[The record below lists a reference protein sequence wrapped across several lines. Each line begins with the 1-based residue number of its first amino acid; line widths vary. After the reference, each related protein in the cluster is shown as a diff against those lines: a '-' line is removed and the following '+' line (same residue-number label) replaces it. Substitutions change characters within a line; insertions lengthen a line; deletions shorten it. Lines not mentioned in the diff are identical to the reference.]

1 MTVLQPHPH
10 PRYKRQAHHQ
20 QGVVLI
26 IALIMLVIISL
37 LATFSVRNA
46 VSSEA
51 VSGNLRTT
59 QLATQ
64 AAEAALRYCEDGV
77 TQSFATTPTFAISPI
92 LAYPSTAAPTLTTYP
107 RWQSMPNWD
116 GSTSITNAL
125 VIVVPTTVLG
135 GTSTFKRTPECMV
148 EHLTVANPS
157 GPPNTTGTYV
167 ITARGFGPEVAEA
180 DSTRSKPIGSE
191 VWLQSTITLKQP

>member
-1 MTVLQPHPH
+1 
-10 PRYKRQAHHQ
+10 
-20 QGVVLI
+20 
-26 IALIMLVIISL
+26 MLVIISL

-46 VSSEA
+46 VSTEA

-92 LAYPSTAAPTLTTYP
+92 LAYPQTTTPTLTTYP

-116 GSTSITNAL
+116 GSTSVTNAL
-125 VIVVPTTVLG
+125 VILVPTAVLG
-135 GTSTFKRTPECMV
+135 GSTTFKRTPECMV
-148 EHLTVANPS
+148 EHVTVANPS
-157 GPPNTTGTYV
+157 GPPNTTSTFV
-167 ITARGFGPEVAEA
+167 ITARGFGPEVAA
-180 DSTRSKPIGSE
+180 VDSTRSKPIGSE
-191 VWLQSTITLKQP
+191 VWLQSTISLKQ